1 MPSAVNAHLLAEVV
15 GRFCVGRFCLWQ
27 GLEAWWAV
35 EVVWLRVAV
44 CVLWLPIGKTFSH
57 HTSCEAKRRTP
68 GSPRADFLCTSIA
81 PSLRAEVRHK
91 PPPLPK
97 RLPCG
102 VYALASNRDSMPV
115 ISVGGENLDDV
126 VAKQRKDH
134 ECLKR
139 LDEFMFCM
147 SVTNQ
152 MTTYYRTGSYG
163 DCPALLAR
171 WRTCLKVKLSNKED
185 AEALRQLERRELP
198 GHHVFLFR
206 PDYAAEAEDRYGIPP
221 PTPRAASG
229 STLPS
234 G

>member
-1 MPSAVNAHLLAEVV
+1 M
-15 GRFCVGRFCLWQ
+15 
-27 GLEAWWAV
+27 
-35 EVVWLRVAV
+35 EVVWLRVGV
-44 CVLWLPIGKTFSH
+44 CVLCLPFGKTFFSH
-57 HTSCEAKRRTP
+57 HTSCEASDARLVHVRVFYAHRSRRR
-68 GSPRADFLCTSIA
+68 S
-81 PSLRAEVRHK
+81 RAEVRHK

-102 VYALASNRDSMPV
+102 VYELASNRDSMPV

-185 AEALRQLERRELP
+185 AEALRQSERRELP

>member
-1 MPSAVNAHLLAEVV
+1 
-15 GRFCVGRFCLWQ
+15 
-27 GLEAWWAV
+27 
-35 EVVWLRVAV
+35 
-44 CVLWLPIGKTFSH
+44 
-57 HTSCEAKRRTP
+57 
-68 GSPRADFLCTSIA
+68 
-81 PSLRAEVRHK
+81 
-91 PPPLPK
+91 
-97 RLPCG
+97 
-102 VYALASNRDSMPV
+102 MPV